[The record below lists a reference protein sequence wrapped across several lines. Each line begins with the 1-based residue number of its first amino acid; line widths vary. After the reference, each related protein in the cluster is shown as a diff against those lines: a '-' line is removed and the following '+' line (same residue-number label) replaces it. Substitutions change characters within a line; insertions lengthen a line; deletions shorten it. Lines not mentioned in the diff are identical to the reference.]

1 MATVTFTKDPLRD
14 QVFLEDEEIIR
25 KVVVIARLKKKDT
38 VLEVGAGDGRL
49 TEILAE
55 KCSKV
60 IAVEMDERLRPA
72 LEKRFD
78 GKKNVT
84 LLFGNAL
91 EILPKLAAKY
101 DVIVS
106 NPPYSI
112 SEPLVRLFFGRPL
125 RQAVLTL
132 PCGFVSRL
140 AANREDPEYSKLSL
154 FIQSFFKIETMLHIG
169 RNAWKP
175 VPRTDSVVVRLTP
188 SESSSVKE
196 RIPRALAMQEDKKLG
211 NALREA
217 LAGMPG
223 GTKRKGREKVA
234 GTGIREELLSKKVA
248 SLSLEEVLEVLEA
261 FK

>member
-1 MATVTFTKDPLRD
+1 MATVTFSQDPLRD
-14 QVFLEDEEIIR
+14 QVFLEDAEILR
-25 KVVVIARLKKKDT
+25 KVAAIARLKKKDT

-49 TEILAE
+49 TEILSE

-60 IAVEMDERLRPA
+60 IAVEMDGRLRPA
-72 LEKRFD
+72 LEKRFSE
-78 GKKNVT
+78 KKNVT
-84 LLFGNAL
+84 LIFGNAL
-91 EILPKLAAKY
+91 EVLPKLAAKY
-101 DVIVS
+101 DVVVS
-106 NPPYSI
+106 NPPYAI

-154 FIQSFFKIETMLHIG
+154 FVQSFFKIESMLPVG
-169 RNAWKP
+169 RDAWTP

-188 SESSSVKE
+188 KEPSSVRE
-196 RIPRALAMQEDKKLG
+196 RISRALAMQEDKKLS

-223 GTKRKGREKVA
+223 GTKRKGREKVSNA
-234 GTGIREELLSKKVA
+234 GIRQDLLEKKVA
-248 SLSLEEVLEVLEA
+248 SLSLKEVLEVLEA
-261 FK
+261 FG